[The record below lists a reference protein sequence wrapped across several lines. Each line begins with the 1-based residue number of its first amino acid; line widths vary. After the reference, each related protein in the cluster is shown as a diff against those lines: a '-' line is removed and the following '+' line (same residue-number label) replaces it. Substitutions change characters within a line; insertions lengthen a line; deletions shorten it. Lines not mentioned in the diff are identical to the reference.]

1 MAIKQNRIQSF
12 DYVELCLAFE
22 QNRFQNL
29 LVLNNQTNRTKS
41 FDSALIIWTVWELNI
56 TPKRIRIQTVV
67 VLESRK
73 DSHYS

>member
-29 LVLNNQTNRTKS
+29 LVLHNQTNRTKS